1 VSAGLSHSRP
11 IRDEIVNHTEQRT
24 DSFEATSTEKQMPRR
39 TTFFVPAILT
49 ICLATVCLTVEASR
63 AADDCITKP
72 NAPSPQGSHW
82 YYRVDR
88 ATHRECWYLGA
99 EGTKVHPRVRQAVSP
114 VQPPAPKPIAQPTA
128 PTPAEATTAEA
139 APAEITA
146 GEARAAAQDD
156 ATADLSM
163 RWSALPKSAASL
175 DRAPASM
182 SNGYAAEQS
191 TTDSQDDM
199 PLIWPIMTP
208 QDLAAAEQAP
218 RFTITFVQLA
228 AALVVVLGLA
238 ALIIGLLVRPSA
250 ARRSNRPNARDRWGP
265 AAQRDMA
272 RSPVKSKSDPAADI
286 EASVRQLLHELQR
299 RRHEDARRDFHAT
312 SRQEAA

>member
-1 VSAGLSHSRP
+1 M
-11 IRDEIVNHTEQRT
+11 IV
-24 DSFEATSTEKQMPRR
+24 
-39 TTFFVPAILT
+39 FVPAILT

-99 EGTKVHPRVRQAVSP
+99 EGAKLHPRVRQAVSLVP
-114 VQPPAPKPIAQPTA
+114 PPAPKPIAQPTA
-128 PTPAEATTAEA
+128 PTPAEAITAEA
-139 APAEITA
+139 APAEISA
-146 GEARAAAQDD
+146 GEARAVAQDD

-163 RWSALPKSAASL
+163 RWSALPRSAASL

-182 SNGYAAEQS
+182 SNSYAVEQS

-218 RFTITFVQLA
+218 RFTMQLA
-228 AALVVVLGLA
+228 AALAAVLVLA
-238 ALIIGLLVRPSA
+238 ALIVRIIVRPSA
-250 ARRSNRPNARDRWGP
+250 ARRPDRPYARDRWGS

>member
-1 VSAGLSHSRP
+1 
-11 IRDEIVNHTEQRT
+11 
-24 DSFEATSTEKQMPRR
+24 MR

-49 ICLATVCLTVEASR
+49 ICLTTVCLTVEASR

-99 EGTKVHPRVRQAVSP
+99 EGAKVHPHVRQAVSP
-114 VQPPAPKPIAQPTA
+114 LRPPAPQPIAQPTA

-139 APAEITA
+139 ATAEITA

-156 ATADLSM
+156 ATADLST

-182 SNGYAAEQS
+182 SNSYAADQS

-208 QDLAAAEQAP
+208 QDLAAAQQAP
-218 RFTITFVQLA
+218 RFTMQLA
-228 AALVVVLGLA
+228 AALAAVLVLA
-238 ALIIGLLVRPSA
+238 ALIVRIIVRPSA
-250 ARRSNRPNARDRWGP
+250 ARRPDRPNARDRWGS
-265 AAQRDMA
+265 AAHQDMA
-272 RSPVKSKSDPAADI
+272 RRTLKATSDPAADI
-286 EASVRQLLHELQR
+286 EASVRRLLHELQR
-299 RRHEDARRDFHAT
+299 RREDARRDFHAT
-312 SRQEAA
+312 SRQAAA

>member
-1 VSAGLSHSRP
+1 
-11 IRDEIVNHTEQRT
+11 
-24 DSFEATSTEKQMPRR
+24 MPLR

-49 ICLATVCLTVEASR
+49 ICLATVCLTIQASR

-114 VQPPAPKPIAQPTA
+114 VRPPAPKPIAQPAA
-128 PTPAEATTAEA
+128 PTAAEATTAEA

-146 GEARAAAQDD
+146 GEARTAARDD

-163 RWSALPKSAASL
+163 RWSALPRSAASL

-182 SNGYAAEQS
+182 SNSYAEEQP

-228 AALVVVLGLA
+228 AALVAVLGLA

-250 ARRSNRPNARDRWGP
+250 ARRSNWPNARDRWGS
-265 AAQRDMA
+265 AAHQDMA
-272 RSPVKSKSDPAADI
+272 RRTLKATSDPAADI
-286 EASVRQLLHELQR
+286 EASVRRLLHELQR
-299 RRHEDARRDFHAT
+299 RRHEHQRRDFEPS
-312 SRQEAA
+312 SRQAAA